1 MYSAPTRAPGERVGK
16 RVLTPF
22 CFPDS
27 ILQTAAAA
35 AVLHF
40 GGYSMSHVM
49 NTYARQP
56 VAFARGQGVWL
67 WDEAGKKYLDALA
80 GIAVNTLGHN
90 HPRLVRALSEQIA
103 RVIHTSNLFRI
114 PVQEAAADR
123 VAAITGLDEVFFCN
137 SGLEANECALK
148 VARKYGHDRGV
159 AEPAIIV
166 MEKAFHGRSLATLS
180 ATGSRKVQA
189 GFEPLVQGFVRV
201 PLNDLEAVRQVAAHN
216 RNVVAV
222 FIEPIQGEG
231 GINVARLEY
240 LRGLKEICDRHEWL
254 FMSDEVQCG
263 LGRTG
268 KWFVYQHAGFLP
280 DVVPLAKGLGSGVPV
295 GACVTGGRAKGVFK
309 PGNHGSTFGGNPLAM
324 TAVVTTID
332 TMRDENLLASALKVG
347 DAIREGL
354 AAGLA
359 GAAGVTEVRGRGLM
373 LGVELNRPCGE
384 IVARALDAGLV
395 LNVTADNVV
404 RLLPALIMSESE
416 GREVVE
422 RLVPLIREFLAQPAK
437 AA

>member
-1 MYSAPTRAPGERVGK
+1 
-16 RVLTPF
+16 
-22 CFPDS
+22 
-27 ILQTAAAA
+27 
-35 AVLHF
+35 
-40 GGYSMSHVM
+40 M

-56 VAFARGQGVWL
+56 VAFVRGQGVWL
-67 WDEAGKKYLDALA
+67 WDEDGRKYLDALA

-90 HPRLVRALSEQIA
+90 HPRLVRALSEQIG
-103 RVIHTSNLFRI
+103 RVIHTSNLFRQ
-114 PVQEAAADR
+114 PLQEAAADR
-123 VAAITGLDEVFFCN
+123 IAEMTGLDEVFFCN
-137 SGLEANECALK
+137 SGLEANEAAIK
-148 VARKYGHDRGV
+148 IARKYGHDRGV
-159 AEPAIIV
+159 QEPAIIV

-180 ATGSRKVQA
+180 ASGSRKVQA

-201 PLNDLEAVRQVAAHN
+201 PLNDLEAVRQIAAHN
-216 RNVVAV
+216 KNVVAV

-280 DVVPLAKGLGSGVPV
+280 DVLPLAKGLGSGVPV
-295 GACVTGGRAKGVFK
+295 GACVVGARARGVFK

-332 TMRDENLLASALKVG
+332 TVKEEGLLANAGRVG
-347 DAIREGL
+347 GAIRDGL
-354 AAGLA
+354 AAALKGLP
-359 GAAGVTEVRGRGLM
+359 GVVEVRGLGLM
-373 LGVELNRPCGE
+373 LGIELDRPCGE
-384 IVARALDAGLV
+384 IVSRAMETELIV
-395 LNVTADNVV
+395 NVTADNVI
-404 RLLPALIMSESE
+404 RLLPPLVISGAE

-422 RLVPLIREFLAQPAK
+422 RLARVVKSFLASSTAQPQ
-437 AA
+437 AAAAR

>member
-1 MYSAPTRAPGERVGK
+1 
-16 RVLTPF
+16 
-22 CFPDS
+22 
-27 ILQTAAAA
+27 
-35 AVLHF
+35 
-40 GGYSMSHVM
+40 
-49 NTYARQP
+49 
-56 VAFARGQGVWL
+56 
-67 WDEAGKKYLDALA
+67 
-80 GIAVNTLGHN
+80 
-90 HPRLVRALSEQIA
+90 
-103 RVIHTSNLFRI
+103 
-114 PVQEAAADR
+114 
-123 VAAITGLDEVFFCN
+123 
-137 SGLEANECALK
+137 
-148 VARKYGHDRGV
+148 
-159 AEPAIIV
+159 
-166 MEKAFHGRSLATLS
+166 
-180 ATGSRKVQA
+180 
-189 GFEPLVQGFVRV
+189 VRV

-332 TMRDENLLASALKVG
+332 TMRDENLLANALKVG
-347 DAIREGL
+347 DAVREGL
-354 AAGLA
+354 AAALA
-359 GAAGVTEVRGRGLM
+359 GVAGVTEVRGRGLM

-404 RLLPALIMSESE
+404 RLLPALIMSEAE

-422 RLVPLIREFLAQPAK
+422 RLVPLVREFLAQPAK